1 MCFYAF
7 MRTTVEL
14 PPDLM
19 KRAKAK
25 AAASGESLKSLFTR
39 AIATE
44 IGSRSRHP
52 ATAGRV
58 KVPLFGNPKAR
69 RVRITNA
76 DIEQALADEDAA
88 SARRFMK
95 PRKR

>member
-1 MCFYAF
+1 

-14 PPDLM
+14 PSDLM

-25 AAASGESLKSLFTR
+25 AAASGESLKTLFTR

-44 IGSRSRHP
+44 IGSHRHP
-52 ATAGRV
+52 ATTGRV
-58 KVPLFGNPKAR
+58 KVPLFGNPKGR

-76 DIEQALADEDAA
+76 HIEQALADEDAA